1 MEKSVYLQENKAYKG
16 KEFLVQDKFSKNQ
29 LEVKQR
35 WTENMWYDI
44 LNKPK
49 QGTYFKVF
57 HGELMNVPEN
67 YYDGDE
73 NNNTHPKLFP
83 QEKRGTMRS
92 ML

>member
-1 MEKSVYLQENKAYKG
+1 
-16 KEFLVQDKFSKNQ
+16 
-29 LEVKQR
+29 
-35 WTENMWYDI
+35 MWYDI